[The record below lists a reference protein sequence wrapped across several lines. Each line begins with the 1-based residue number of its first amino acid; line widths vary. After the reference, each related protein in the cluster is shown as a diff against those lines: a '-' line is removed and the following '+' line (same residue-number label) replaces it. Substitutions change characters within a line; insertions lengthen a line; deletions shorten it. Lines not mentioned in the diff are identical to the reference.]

1 MISMWWFT
9 MMGIKYPSHRRG
21 FSLAEL
27 VAVIVIISILAGV
40 VSIRVVKTVQKG
52 RDARRI
58 ADIDSLVT
66 ALQTYYLDYSQYPDT
81 SDSWTYSTDANF
93 LSALTSGNYI
103 TQTVQDPKN
112 DSTYKYAYKRFSS
125 ANPPYAVIGCT
136 KFEVLSS
143 MGGTVDSVTLY
154 YYKKL
159 YER

>member
-1 MISMWWFT
+1 MMVIKTNKKNNGFT
-9 MMGIKYPSHRRG
+9 
-21 FSLAEL
+21 LAEL
-27 VAVIVIISILAGV
+27 AAVIVIISLLAGA
-40 VSIRVVKTVQKG
+40 VSIRIVKTIQKG

-58 ADIDSLVT
+58 ADIDSLVS
-66 ALQTYYLDYSQYPDT
+66 ALQAYYLDYGQYPDT
-81 SDSWTYSTDANF
+81 SDAWTYSTDANF

-103 TQTVQDPKN
+103 TQTIQDPKN
-112 DSTYKYAYKRFSS
+112 DSTYRYAYKRNSS

-136 KFEVLSS
+136 KFEALSS